1 MLSIIPI
8 EASEKNRW
16 TRFLTGAI
24 VNAMTAQTCA
34 DAVEVLRYSAFTT
47 MPSGGNPAGVVL
59 DAEALGETEMLAIA
73 ARIGYSE
80 TAFVTARDEAARRY
94 RLRYF
99 SPRAEVAFCGHA
111 TVATAVALAERD
123 GPGQLVFDTQAGEV
137 SVATGTGDGPPH
149 ATLTSV
155 PAHSHPAV
163 DAEIEPTLKAL
174 RWARDDL
181 DPALPPHIAFAGN
194 DHLVLAVRARERLA
208 ALDYDFDALEGIMRR
223 HGWTTVHLVWR
234 EAADRFDFHARDP
247 FPVGGVVE
255 DPATG
260 AAAAAFGGYL
270 RSLGMVNGPT
280 QVRIR
285 QGEDMGRPSD
295 LLVEVTPDDA
305 RVRVTGQAVRIPEE

>member
-1 MLSIIPI
+1 MTSR
-8 EASEKNRW
+8 AV
-16 TRFLTGAI
+16 GA
-24 VNAMTAQTCA
+24 TPQTCA

-47 MPSGGNPAGVVL
+47 VPSSGNPAGVVL
-59 DAEALGETEMLAIA
+59 HAEALEETEMLAIA
-73 ARIGYSE
+73 ARLGYSE
-80 TAFVTARDEAARRY
+80 TAFVTERDEAARRY

-123 GPGQLVFDTQAGEV
+123 GPAELVFDTRAGEV
-137 SVATGTGDGPPH
+137 SVTTGTGDGPPH
-149 ATLTSV
+149 ATLTSIPTHSR
-155 PAHSHPAV
+155 PAE
-163 DAEIEPTLKAL
+163 DTEIEPALKAL

-181 DPALPPHIAFAGN
+181 DPAFPAHIAFAGN
-194 DHLVLAVRARERLA
+194 DHLVLAARTRERLA
-208 ALDYDFDALEGIMRR
+208 VLDYDFDALGEVMRR

-234 EAADRFDFHARDP
+234 ETADRFDFHARDP

-270 RSLGMVNGPT
+270 RSLGLVNKPT
-280 QVRIR
+280 RVRIR

-295 LLVEVTPDDA
+295 LLVEVTPDDD
-305 RVRVTGQAVRIPEE
+305 RVRVTGHGVRIPEE